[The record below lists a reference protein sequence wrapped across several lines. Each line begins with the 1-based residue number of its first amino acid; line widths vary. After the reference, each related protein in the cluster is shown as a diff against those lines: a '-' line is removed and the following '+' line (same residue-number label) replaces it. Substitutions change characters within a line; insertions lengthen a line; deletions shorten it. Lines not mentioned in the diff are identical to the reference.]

1 MLLSKF
7 LYVFVFHLQ
16 IVDVKN
22 QNFSPCCSMHMSFM
36 FLGFQISKDEFNKVA
51 KELLGEANIH
61 VHNEFVLALLLKCQ
75 QTHRG
80 FRKGMVF

>member
-1 MLLSKF
+1 ML
-7 LYVFVFHLQ
+7 
-16 IVDVKN
+16 
-22 QNFSPCCSMHMSFM
+22 
-36 FLGFQISKDEFNKVA
+36 FQIGKDEFNKIA

-80 FRKGMVF
+80 FKRGSMFYCCLIRFTSFQFKVREKGHVAMQCHLMID

>member
-1 MLLSKF
+1 MHMCFMLLS
-7 LYVFVFHLQ
+7 
-16 IVDVKN
+16 
-22 QNFSPCCSMHMSFM
+22 
-36 FLGFQISKDEFNKVA
+36 FQISKDEFNKVA

-80 FRKGMVF
+80 FRKGMVFDR